1 MKILVVDDEET
12 ILDAVQFSLE
22 RAGYQVITANDSE
35 PALAALAAENPD
47 ILLLDVMLPTRSGF
61 ELVQHIRLTNNVP
74 IIMLTAKGTESD
86 RVTGLTLGADDYIT
100 KPFGTRELLARI
112 QSVMRRS
119 GKLPADA
126 PDILRAGEI
135 SIDVQRHEVLLSN
148 KKLELTPREFEL
160 LRFLM
165 EHPGLVFDRQT
176 LLERVWDTD
185 GYVDERTV
193 DVHIRWLR
201 EKIEVDPPKPQ
212 YLLTVRGIGYKFRG

>member
-12 ILDAVQFSLE
+12 ILNAVQFSLE
-22 RAGYQVITANDSE
+22 RAGYQVITADDSE
-35 PALAALAAENPD
+35 PALALWKSENPD

-61 ELVQHIRLTNNVP
+61 ELCEQIRQTSNVP

-86 RVTGLTLGADDYIT
+86 RVAGLTLGADDYIT

-119 GKLPADA
+119 GKQPVSAQ
-126 PDILRAGEI
+126 DILRAGEL
-135 SIDVQRHEVLLSN
+135 SVDPQRHEVILAG

-160 LRFLM
+160 LKFLM
-165 EHPGLVFDRQT
+165 EHPGLVFDRHT
-176 LLERVWDTD
+176 LLDRVW
-185 GYVDERTV
+185 GAESYVDERTV

-201 EKIEVDPPKPQ
+201 EKIETDPPKPQ
-212 YLLTVRGIGYKFRG
+212 YLLTVRGVGYKFRG